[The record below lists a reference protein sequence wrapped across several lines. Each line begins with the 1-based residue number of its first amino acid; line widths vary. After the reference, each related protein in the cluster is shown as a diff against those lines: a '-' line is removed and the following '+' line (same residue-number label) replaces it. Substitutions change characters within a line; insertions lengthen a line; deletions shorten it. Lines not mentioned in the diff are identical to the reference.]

1 MNRKQ
6 MEEQELRQMI
16 ERTVAQVSA
25 LDAHAMEE
33 ARARQA
39 TLTKPPGSLGR
50 LEDLAIWLAG
60 VTGQPVPRPLSRRAV
75 LVLAADHGVALR
87 GVSAYPR
94 EVTAQM
100 VHNFAAGGA
109 AINALA
115 GSVGARVVV
124 ADLGV
129 ASDLSTVQGLRHRA
143 VAQGTADMA
152 GGPAMTPDQARRSV
166 EAGLSLLEDE
176 AAGGLDVVCTG
187 EMGIGNTTA
196 AAAITAVI
204 AGSAVEAV
212 TGRGTGVDDA
222 RLQHKIE
229 TVKQALEINRPD
241 PGDALAVLAAVG
253 GFEIGGLAGVII
265 GAAARRIPVVLD
277 GYIAGAAALIAV
289 TLCPAAGAYLLAA
302 HRSVEPGHARALDHL
317 RLVPLLDLH
326 LRLGEG
332 TGAVLALPLL
342 DAAVAAHAGM
352 ATFDSA
358 GVAGKTAD

>member
-1 MNRKQ
+1 
-6 MEEQELRQMI
+6 MI
-16 ERTVAQVSA
+16 ERTAAQVAA
-25 LDAHAMEE
+25 LDEQAMEA
-33 ARARQA
+33 ARARQ
-39 TLTKPPGSLGR
+39 TILTKPPGSLGR

-60 VTGQPVPRPLSRRAV
+60 VTGQPIPRPLSRRAV
-75 LVLAADHGVALR
+75 LVLAADHGVASR

-100 VHNFAAGGA
+100 VLNFAGGGA

-115 GSVGARVVV
+115 GSAGARVVV

-129 ASDLSTVQGLRHRA
+129 AADLNAVPGLCHHS
-143 VAQGTADMA
+143 VALGTADMA
-152 GGPAMTPDQARRSV
+152 SGPAMTSVQARRSV
-166 EAGLSLLEDE
+166 EAGLSLLEAE
-176 AAGGLDVVCTG
+176 IVRGLDVVCTG

-196 AAAITAVI
+196 AAAITATI
-204 AGSAVEAV
+204 TGSAVETV

-222 RLQHKIE
+222 RLQHKIDTIE
-229 TVKQALEINRPD
+229 QALRVNDPD
-241 PGDALAVLAAVG
+241 PTDALAVLAAVG

-277 GYIAGAAALIAV
+277 GYIAGAAALLAV

-302 HRSVEPGHARALDHL
+302 HRSAEPGHARALDHL

-358 GVAGKTAD
+358 GISGATD